1 MGLSVLKP
9 VPGKLGRVS
18 HLKNIHIKLLS
29 KQYWGGWAYP
39 HCSFC
44 ISCRVGFHHPHY
56 ALELFHFTT
65 CRLLPPATHM
75 SFLPELCL
83 RIIPSRFPKSPIS
96 HQNLYFLKSHCWSQ
110 QDTERKAFH
119 FSAVKRLRSRAPGQ
133 GAGGK
138 IHTPSLPTVGWVTLQ
153 IVFKLWVSHSE
164 REEIGW
170 KQAFSPN
177 HTTDIWGQLFFFV
190 GVVLWM

>member
-29 KQYWGGWAYP
+29 KQYRGGWVYP

-44 ISCRVGFHHPHY
+44 ISSRVGFHHPHY
-56 ALELFHFTT
+56 ALGLFHFTSLQT
-65 CRLLPPATHM
+65 LASCYSYL

-110 QDTERKAFH
+110 QDIERKAFH
-119 FSAVKRLRSRAPGQ
+119 FSAVKRLWSRAPGQ
-133 GAGGK
+133 GAGGE
-138 IHTPSLPTVGWVTLQ
+138 IHTQLAEWLCKSSSSSGYLTPKGRKLVENKLSHQIIPLIFGANYSLLWGW
-153 IVFKLWVSHSE
+153 SY
-164 REEIGW
+164 
-170 KQAFSPN
+170 A
-177 HTTDIWGQLFFFV
+177 
-190 GVVLWM
+190 M